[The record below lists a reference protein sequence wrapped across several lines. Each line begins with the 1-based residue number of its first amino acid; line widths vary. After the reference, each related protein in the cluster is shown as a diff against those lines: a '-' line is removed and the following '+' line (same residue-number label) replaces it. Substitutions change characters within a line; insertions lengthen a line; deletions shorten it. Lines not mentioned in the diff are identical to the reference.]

1 MVPIKCAD
9 GTRVI
14 PYQAPTR
21 QEQIMRLK
29 QTEEFDVLVI
39 GGGAT
44 GAGVALDAATRGLRV
59 ALVERDD
66 FGAGTSGRSTKL
78 IHGGIRYLQNAFLNL
93 DYKEY
98 ELVKEA
104 LQERKHMLTCAPYMN
119 KPLPIMI
126 PLYRRNW
133 YDVFKVPYYY
143 IGARVYDLVGGRDSG
158 VPESSFISKEEAIY
172 QFPMIED
179 KHLMGAIVY
188 YGTFSVDFY
197 HRVSPSLKGS
207 LIFY

>member
-1 MVPIKCAD
+1 MQVTILILY
-9 GTRVI
+9 V
-14 PYQAPTR
+14 
-21 QEQIMRLK
+21 
-29 QTEEFDVLVI
+29 VLLFT
-39 GGGAT
+39 ACE
-44 GAGVALDAATRGLRV
+44 AGVALDAATRGLRV

-78 IHGGIRYLQNAFLNL
+78 IHGGIRYLQNAFLHL

-104 LQERKHMLTCAPYMN
+104 LRERKHMLTCAPYMN

-126 PLYRRNW
+126 PLYRRHW

-143 IGARVYDLVGGRDSG
+143 VGARVYDFVAGRDSG
-158 VPESSFISKEEAIY
+158 VPASSFISKEEAIY

-188 YGTFSVDFY
+188 YGMFWLVNSELCPVFAINAA
-197 HRVSPSLKGS
+197 HLV
-207 LIFY
+207 IFVCINILYIIWYRRTDE